1 MARSL
6 GTASV
11 DFSVVIPCWGPRYVR
26 SLPEAVASIRA
37 QAPRAPIIVVN
48 NCSEEALPEL
58 AGVEFLRLDRRRTV
72 GAARNAGLARVSTP
86 FVLAAD
92 ADDLVLDGGLEPLA
106 ETLRREPGT
115 VAAIGAVIEDGSRP
129 HPLPRAV
136 ARWAASLPPLLAFL
150 NAAWA
155 VFPIQGCAMMR
166 TAVARDVGGYG
177 DTDGGDDWE
186 LGVALAASGRIRFLS
201 RPVRDYRNPASG
213 LGAEPN
219 RAELDRRAANVR
231 RRLRECGWGPLRLAA
246 VRIAQAAA
254 IDLLRPLVL
263 RARSARR

>member
-1 MARSL
+1 MPGSP
-6 GTASV
+6 GTASA
-11 DFSVVIPCWGPRYVR
+11 DFSVVIPCWGSRYVR
-26 SLPEAVASIRA
+26 ALPEAVASIHA
-37 QAPRAPIIVVN
+37 QAPGAPIIVVD
-48 NCSEEALPEL
+48 NCSEEPLPEL
-58 AGVEFLRLDRRRTV
+58 AGSELVRLDRRRTV
-72 GAARNAGLARVSTP
+72 GAARNAGLARVRTP
-86 FVLAAD
+86 FVLVAD
-92 ADDLVLDGGLEPLA
+92 ADDLVLDGALEPLA
-106 ETLRREPGT
+106 EILRSEPRT
-115 VAAIGAVIEDGSRP
+115 VAAIGAVIEDGGRL

-136 ARWAASLPPLLAFL
+136 ARWAAPLPPLLAFL
-150 NAAWA
+150 QAAWA
-155 VFPIQGCAMMR
+155 QFPIQGCAMIR
-166 TAVARDVGGYG
+166 TETARAVGGYG

-201 RPVRDYRNPASG
+201 RLVRDYRNPASG

-219 RAELDRRAANVR
+219 RAELHRRSRNVR

>member
-1 MARSL
+1 MARGP

-26 SLPEAVASIRA
+26 ALPEAVASIRA
-37 QAPRAPIIVVN
+37 QAPRAPIVVVD
-48 NCSEEALPEL
+48 NCSEEPLPEL
-58 AGVEFLRLDRRRTV
+58 AGVEYVRLDRRRTV
-72 GAARNAGLARVSTP
+72 GAARNVGLAHVRTP

-92 ADDLVLDGGLEPLA
+92 ADDLVLDGALEPLA
-106 ETLRREPGT
+106 EILRYEPGA

-129 HPLPRAV
+129 HPSPRAA
-136 ARWAASLPPLLAFL
+136 ARWAATFPSLLAFL
-150 NAAWA
+150 HASWA
-155 VFPIQGCAMMR
+155 VFPIQGCAMVR

-201 RPVRDYRNPASG
+201 RPVRDYRNPARG
-213 LGAEPN
+213 LGAEPD
-219 RAELDRRAANVR
+219 RAELDRRARNVR
-231 RRLRECGWGPLRLAA
+231 GRLRERGWGRLPVAL
-246 VRIAQAAA
+246 VRLVQAGA

-263 RARSARR
+263 RVRSARR